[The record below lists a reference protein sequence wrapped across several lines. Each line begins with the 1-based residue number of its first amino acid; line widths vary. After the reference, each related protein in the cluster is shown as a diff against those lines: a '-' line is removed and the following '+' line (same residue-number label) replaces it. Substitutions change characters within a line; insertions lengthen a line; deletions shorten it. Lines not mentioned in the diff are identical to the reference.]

1 MSFLADPSMEPAGA
15 GPSLAFSW
23 SPIFAPPHT
32 DWGGG
37 ESELPEPAQRGQL
50 STGQEGHWSPGGSPA
65 LLARAHQLIPHSSA
79 KLPRPGPLTWTR
91 GLGELAPWE
100 SVILSESN

>member
-50 STGQEGHWSPGGSPA
+50 STG
-65 LLARAHQLIPHSSA
+65 
-79 KLPRPGPLTWTR
+79 
-91 GLGELAPWE
+91 
-100 SVILSESN
+100 